1 MLQKGIYPCE
11 YMDDWEKFNETWLPE
26 KEVFYRHLNMEDIT
40 DTDYA
45 DAKRI
50 CKDFVLKSL
59 GEYHD
64 LYLQI
69 NTLLLGD
76 VINGKKEI
84 PEEEY
89 VILFINMEKLII
101 KKIKIKIVAVSSIL
115 GCK

>member
-1 MLQKGIYPCE
+1 M
-11 YMDDWEKFNETWLPE
+11 
-26 KEVFYRHLNMEDIT
+26 
-40 DTDYA
+40 
-45 DAKRI
+45 
-50 CKDFVLKSL
+50 KSL

-76 VINGKKEI
+76 VINRKKEI

-101 KKIKIKIVAVSSIL
+101 KNIKIKLVAVSSIL